1 MAHHDNYGR
10 PNISASSLA
19 NESILDETTI
29 TRAGAK
35 TASRQTPWMIDAR
48 RVMLSLF
55 LLALGLALAGT
66 SAAAPAV
73 SYALTTT
80 TDPVRPGQ
88 VVQFKVTVSNLTTA
102 SQYVTLSYHVPNFT
116 VYGSY
121 PAGTALGYTVGYV
134 DAGASQSFNLDFTV
148 LSGAQ
153 APPNSS
159 AITLALSDSTRSLS
173 VSRTVTVKSSPVGAL
188 DLSTQQGTVAPGGSF
203 TYTLAYHNTGS
214 STLSGSQLSLPVP
227 VGASFVSADGGGL
240 LGTDGVVRWTLSTL
254 AAGGT
259 GQVNVNLK
267 ASTTTGARPA
277 LLVQLAWKDSGGQIL
292 AQASDAK
299 AIYAVPALSYALTT
313 ITDPDKAGQVV
324 QFKVTVSNLTTASQY
339 VSFSYHVPN
348 FTAYSSYPAGTAL
361 SYTVGYVAEGASQSF
376 NLDFTVLSGAQAPP
390 NGSLIT
396 LLMSDAARSA
406 SVSRTVT
413 VKTTPVG
420 ALDLST
426 QQGTVAP
433 GGSFTYTLAYHN
445 AGASTLSGSQLSL
458 PVPVGASFVSANG
471 GGLLGTDGVV
481 RWTLSTLAAGGTG
494 EVNVNLKASTTSG
507 ARPALLVQ
515 SAWKDSGGQILAQAS
530 DAKAIYAVPALSY
543 ALTTTTDPDKAGQVV
558 QFKVTVSNLT
568 TASQY
573 VSLSYHVPNFTVY
586 SSYPAGTALSY
597 TVGYVAAGASQ
608 SFNLDFTVLSGAQ
621 APPNGSLITLLMSDA
636 ARSASVS
643 RTVTVKSTP
652 VGALDLSTQQG
663 TVAPGGSF
671 TYTLAYHNAGT
682 STLAGSQLSLPVPV
696 GASFGSADG
705 AGVLGSDGVVRWT
718 LSSLAAGA
726 TGEVHL
732 NLKVSTTTGARP
744 ALLVQAVWKDSGG
757 QILAQASDAKAIYA
771 VPALSYA
778 LTTTTDPDKAGQ
790 VVQFKVTVS
799 NLTTASQYV
808 SFSYHVPTFT
818 VYSSYPAGT
827 ALSYTVGY
835 VAAGASQSFNLD
847 FTVLSGAQ
855 APPNGS
861 LITLLMSDGARSA
874 SVSRTVTV
882 KSTPVGALDLSTQQG
897 TVAPGGNFTYTL
909 AYHNA
914 GASALAGSQ
923 LSLPVPTG
931 ASFGSADGGGLL
943 GTDGVVRWTLSSLA
957 EGATGEVHLNLKAS
971 TTTGARPA
979 LLVQAVWKDSGGQI
993 LAQAS
998 DAKSIYAVPALSYA
1012 LTTTTD
1018 PVAAG
1023 QALQFKVMVTNLTT
1037 ASQYVTFSYH
1047 VSNFTAYGSYPAGT
1061 VLSYTAGY
1069 VAAGASQSVNL
1080 ATLTVLGTSQA
1091 PKGSLIT
1098 LVTSDQARGASVSR
1112 TVTVK

>member
-1 MAHHDNYGR
+1 MH
-10 PNISASSLA
+10 
-19 NESILDETTI
+19 
-29 TRAGAK
+29 
-35 TASRQTPWMIDAR
+35 WMIDAR
-48 RVMLSLF
+48 RVLLYLF
-55 LLALGLALAGT
+55 FLALGLALAGT

-102 SQYVTLSYHVPNFT
+102 SQYVTVSYKVPNFT
-116 VYGSY
+116 AYSSY
-121 PAGTALGYTVGYV
+121 PAGTALSYTVGYV

-153 APPNSS
+153 APPNGS
-159 AITLALSDSTRSLS
+159 AITLALSDAARSAS
-173 VSRTVTVKSSPVGAL
+173 VSRTVTVKSTPVGAL

-203 TYTLAYHNTGS
+203 TYTLAYHNTGN

-227 VGASFVSADGGGL
+227 VGASFVSADGGGV

-259 GQVNVNLK
+259 GEVNLNLK

-277 LLVQLAWKDSGGQIL
+277 LLVQAAWKDSGGQIL

-299 AIYAVPALSYALTT
+299 AIYSVPALSYAVTT
-313 ITDPDKAGQVV
+313 TTDPDKAGQVV

-348 FTAYSSYPAGTAL
+348 FT
-361 SYTVGYVAEGASQSF
+361 
-376 NLDFTVLSGAQAPP
+376 
-390 NGSLIT
+390 
-396 LLMSDAARSA
+396 
-406 SVSRTVT
+406 
-413 VKTTPVG
+413 
-420 ALDLST
+420 
-426 QQGTVAP
+426 
-433 GGSFTYTLAYHN
+433 
-445 AGASTLSGSQLSL
+445 
-458 PVPVGASFVSANG
+458 
-471 GGLLGTDGVV
+471 
-481 RWTLSTLAAGGTG
+481 
-494 EVNVNLKASTTSG
+494 
-507 ARPALLVQ
+507 
-515 SAWKDSGGQILAQAS
+515 
-530 DAKAIYAVPALSY
+530 
-543 ALTTTTDPDKAGQVV
+543 
-558 QFKVTVSNLT
+558 
-568 TASQY
+568 
-573 VSLSYHVPNFTVY
+573 VY

-597 TVGYVAAGASQ
+597 TVGYVDAGASQ
-608 SFNLDFTVLSGAQ
+608 SFNLDFTVLSGVQ

-671 TYTLAYHNAGT
+671 TYTLAYHNTGS
-682 STLAGSQLSLPVPV
+682 STLSGSQLSLPVPV
-696 GASFGSADG
+696 GASFVSGDG
-705 AGVLGSDGVVRWT
+705 GGLLGTDGVVRWT
-718 LSSLAAGA
+718 LSTLAAGA

-732 NLKVSTTTGARP
+732 NLKASTTTGARP
-744 ALLVQAVWKDSGG
+744 ALLVQAAWKDSGS

-808 SFSYHVPTFT
+808 SFSYHVPNFT

-847 FTVLSGAQ
+847 FTVLSGVQ

-861 LITLLMSDGARSA
+861 LITLLLSDAARSA

-897 TVAPGGNFTYTL
+897 TVAPGGSFTYTV
-909 AYHNA
+909 AYHNTS
-914 GASALAGSQ
+914 ASTLSGSQ
-923 LSLPVPTG
+923 LSLPVPAG
-931 ASFGSADGGGLL
+931 ASFGSADGAGVL

-957 EGATGEVHLNLKAS
+957 AGATGEVHLNLKAS

-979 LLVQAVWKDSGGQI
+979 LLVQAVWKDSGSQI

-1023 QALQFKVMVTNLTT
+1023 QALQFKVTVTNLTT

-1047 VSNFTAYGSYPAGT
+1047 VPNFTAYGSYPAGT
-1061 VLSYTAGY
+1061 VLSYTVGY

-1080 ATLTVLGTSQA
+1080 ATLTVLGASQA

>member
-1 MAHHDNYGR
+1 
-10 PNISASSLA
+10 L
-19 NESILDETTI
+19 
-29 TRAGAK
+29 
-35 TASRQTPWMIDAR
+35 
-48 RVMLSLF
+48 
-55 LLALGLALAGT
+55 
-66 SAAAPAV
+66 
-73 SYALTTT
+73 
-80 TDPVRPGQ
+80 
-88 VVQFKVTVSNLTTA
+88 
-102 SQYVTLSYHVPNFT
+102 
-116 VYGSY
+116 
-121 PAGTALGYTVGYV
+121 
-134 DAGASQSFNLDFTV
+134 
-148 LSGAQ
+148 
-153 APPNSS
+153 
-159 AITLALSDSTRSLS
+159 ITLLMSDAARSAS
-173 VSRTVTVKSSPVGAL
+173 VSRTVTVKSTPVGAL

-203 TYTLAYHNTGS
+203 TYTLAYHNTGN

-227 VGASFVSADGGGL
+227 VGASFVSADGGGV

-259 GQVNVNLK
+259 GEVNLNLK

-277 LLVQLAWKDSGGQIL
+277 LLVQAAWKDSGGQIL

-299 AIYAVPALSYALTT
+299 AIYSVPALSYAVTT
-313 ITDPDKAGQVV
+313 TTDPDKAGQVV

-348 FTAYSSYPAGTAL
+348 FT
-361 SYTVGYVAEGASQSF
+361 
-376 NLDFTVLSGAQAPP
+376 
-390 NGSLIT
+390 
-396 LLMSDAARSA
+396 
-406 SVSRTVT
+406 
-413 VKTTPVG
+413 
-420 ALDLST
+420 
-426 QQGTVAP
+426 
-433 GGSFTYTLAYHN
+433 
-445 AGASTLSGSQLSL
+445 
-458 PVPVGASFVSANG
+458 
-471 GGLLGTDGVV
+471 
-481 RWTLSTLAAGGTG
+481 
-494 EVNVNLKASTTSG
+494 
-507 ARPALLVQ
+507 
-515 SAWKDSGGQILAQAS
+515 
-530 DAKAIYAVPALSY
+530 
-543 ALTTTTDPDKAGQVV
+543 
-558 QFKVTVSNLT
+558 
-568 TASQY
+568 
-573 VSLSYHVPNFTVY
+573 VY

-597 TVGYVAAGASQ
+597 TVGYVDAGASQ
-608 SFNLDFTVLSGAQ
+608 SFNLDFTVLSGVQ

-671 TYTLAYHNAGT
+671 TYTLAYHNTGS
-682 STLAGSQLSLPVPV
+682 STLSGSQLSLPVPV
-696 GASFGSADG
+696 GASFVSGDG
-705 AGVLGSDGVVRWT
+705 GGLLGTDGVVRWT
-718 LSSLAAGA
+718 LSTLAAGG

-732 NLKVSTTTGARP
+732 NLKASTTTGARP
-744 ALLVQAVWKDSGG
+744 ALLVQAAWKDSGS

-808 SFSYHVPTFT
+808 SFSYHVPNFT

-847 FTVLSGAQ
+847 FTVLSGVQ

-861 LITLLMSDGARSA
+861 LITLLLSDAARSA

-897 TVAPGGNFTYTL
+897 TVAPGGSFTYTV
-909 AYHNA
+909 AYHNTS
-914 GASALAGSQ
+914 ASTLSGSQ
-923 LSLPVPTG
+923 LSLPVPAG
-931 ASFGSADGGGLL
+931 ASFGSADGAGVL

-957 EGATGEVHLNLKAS
+957 AGATGEVHLNLKAS

-979 LLVQAVWKDSGGQI
+979 LLVQAVWKDSGSQI

-1023 QALQFKVMVTNLTT
+1023 QALQFKVTVTNLTT

-1047 VSNFTAYGSYPAGT
+1047 VPNFTAYGSYPAGT
-1061 VLSYTAGY
+1061 VLSYTVGY

-1080 ATLTVLGTSQA
+1080 ATLTVLGASQA